1 MKMWGRL
8 FLSTGSSGQPTWHSR
23 LLPERDQ
30 KPEGG
35 EHPKRPDESVVNL
48 PSCVPAAP
56 ECSRNGYVTGACLT
70 DMTGPIICTVG
81 PADYVSLL
89 SFKAHGK
96 LSSPRYVIGRSSH
109 PCADYRAMTWSSQLI
124 TSRARRHQCN
134 EGRLSHAWYT
144 LRNQQRDLCVL
155 LDSEEEKMS
164 AQICKIATLRE

>member
-1 MKMWGRL
+1 MKMWGRR

-70 DMTGPIICTVG
+70 DMTETGADDLYCGACRLRLLIKLQGTWEAELSTLRHWPQLTSLRRLPSYDMVFTANHKPSPPPPMQRGPIIPCLV
-81 PADYVSLL
+81 
-89 SFKAHGK
+89 
-96 LSSPRYVIGRSSH
+96 H
-109 PCADYRAMTWSSQLI
+109 P
-124 TSRARRHQCN
+124 
-134 EGRLSHAWYT
+134 
-144 LRNQQRDLCVL
+144 
-155 LDSEEEKMS
+155 
-164 AQICKIATLRE
+164 